1 MISLNRDKSEKMKI
15 EDTAAL
21 AQALADQAHSFSR
34 EELEGIIQNEFFND
48 DNPLDIDIVDAAL
61 ARLMLLDGIP
71 LNEETLQRQREEMIY
86 GVFKKILKPRK

>member
-1 MISLNRDKSEKMKI
+1 MKI
-15 EDTAAL
+15 EDKAAL

-34 EELEGIIQNEFFND
+34 EELESIIQNEFFND

-71 LNEETLQRQREEMIY
+71 LNDETLQRQREEMIY

>member
-1 MISLNRDKSEKMKI
+1 MISLNRDRSEKMKI
-15 EDTAAL
+15 EDKAAL
-21 AQALADQAHSFSR
+21 AQTLADQAHPFSR
-34 EELEGIIQNEFFND
+34 EKLEEIIQNEFFND

-71 LNEETLQRQREEMIY
+71 LNEKSLQRQREEMIY

>member
-1 MISLNRDKSEKMKI
+1 MKI
-15 EDTAAL
+15 EDKATL
-21 AQALADQAHSFSR
+21 AQALADQGHSFNR
-34 EELEGIIQNEFFND
+34 EELEEIIQNEFFND

-71 LNEETLQRQREEMIY
+71 LNDETLQRQREEMIY

>member
-1 MISLNRDKSEKMKI
+1 MKI
-15 EDTAAL
+15 EDKAAL
-21 AQALADQAHSFSR
+21 AQALADQRHSFSR
-34 EELEGIIQNEFFND
+34 EELEEIIQNEFFND

-71 LNEETLQRQREEMIY
+71 LNDETLQRQREEMIY

>member
-1 MISLNRDKSEKMKI
+1 MKI
-15 EDTAAL
+15 EDKAAL

-34 EELEGIIQNEFFND
+34 DELEKIIQNEFFND

-71 LNEETLQRQREEMIY
+71 LNDETLQRQREEMIY

>member
-1 MISLNRDKSEKMKI
+1 MKI
-15 EDTAAL
+15 EDKAAL

-34 EELEGIIQNEFFND
+34 EELEAIIQNEFFND

-71 LNEETLQRQREEMIY
+71 LNEESLQRQREEMIY

>member
-1 MISLNRDKSEKMKI
+1 MKI
-15 EDTAAL
+15 EDKAML
-21 AQALADQAHSFSR
+21 AQSLADQAHSFSR
-34 EELEGIIQNEFFND
+34 EELEEIIQNEFFND

-71 LNEETLQRQREEMIY
+71 LNDETLQRQREEMIY

>member
-1 MISLNRDKSEKMKI
+1 MKI
-15 EDTAAL
+15 EDKAML

-34 EELEGIIQNEFFND
+34 EELEEIIQNEFFND
-48 DNPLDIDIVDAAL
+48 DNPLDIDIVDATL

-71 LNEETLQRQREEMIY
+71 LNDETLQRQREEMIY

>member
-1 MISLNRDKSEKMKI
+1 MISLNRDRSEKMKI
-15 EDTAAL
+15 EDKAAL
-21 AQALADQAHSFSR
+21 AQALADQGHSFSR
-34 EELEGIIQNEFFND
+34 EELEKIIQNEFFND

-71 LNEETLQRQREEMIY
+71 LNDETLQRQREEMIY

>member
-1 MISLNRDKSEKMKI
+1 MISRNRDRSEKMKI
-15 EDTAAL
+15 EDKAAL

-34 EELEGIIQNEFFND
+34 EELESIIQNEFFND

-71 LNEETLQRQREEMIY
+71 LNDETLQRQREEMIY

>member
-1 MISLNRDKSEKMKI
+1 MKI
-15 EDTAAL
+15 EDKAEL
-21 AQALADQAHSFSR
+21 AQALADHGHSFSR

-71 LNEETLQRQREEMIY
+71 LNDETLQRQREEMIY

>member
-1 MISLNRDKSEKMKI
+1 MKI
-15 EDTAAL
+15 EDKATL
-21 AQALADQAHSFSR
+21 AQALADQRRSFNR
-34 EELEGIIQNEFFND
+34 EELEDIIQNEFFND

-71 LNEETLQRQREEMIY
+71 LNDESLQRQREEMIY

>member
-1 MISLNRDKSEKMKI
+1 MKI
-15 EDTAAL
+15 EDKAAL
-21 AQALADQAHSFSR
+21 AQALADQAHPFNR
-34 EELEGIIQNEFFND
+34 EELEDIIQNEFFND

-71 LNEETLQRQREEMIY
+71 LNDETLQRQREEMIY

>member
-1 MISLNRDKSEKMKI
+1 MKI
-15 EDTAAL
+15 EDKAAL
-21 AQALADQAHSFSR
+21 AQALADQAHPFSR
-34 EELEGIIQNEFFND
+34 EKLEEIIQNEFFNY
-48 DNPLDIDIVDAAL
+48 DNPLDIDIVDAVL

>member
-1 MISLNRDKSEKMKI
+1 MKI
-15 EDTAAL
+15 EDKAEL
-21 AQALADQAHSFSR
+21 AQALADQAHPFNR

-71 LNEETLQRQREEMIY
+71 LNEESLQRQREEMIY

>member
-1 MISLNRDKSEKMKI
+1 MKI
-15 EDTAAL
+15 EDKAAL
-21 AQALADQAHSFSR
+21 AQALADQAHPFSR
-34 EELEGIIQNEFFND
+34 EELEGIIQDEFFND

-71 LNEETLQRQREEMIY
+71 LNDETLQRQREEMIY

>member
-1 MISLNRDKSEKMKI
+1 MKI
-15 EDTAAL
+15 EDKAAL
-21 AQALADQAHSFSR
+21 AQALADQGRSFSR
-34 EELEGIIQNEFFND
+34 EELESIIQNEFFND

-71 LNEETLQRQREEMIY
+71 LNDETLQRQREEMIY

>member
-1 MISLNRDKSEKMKI
+1 MKI
-15 EDTAAL
+15 EDKATL
-21 AQALADQAHSFSR
+21 AQALADQRRSFNR
-34 EELEGIIQNEFFND
+34 EELEDIIQNEFFND

-71 LNEETLQRQREEMIY
+71 LNDETLQRQREEMIY

>member
-1 MISLNRDKSEKMKI
+1 MKI
-15 EDTAAL
+15 EDKAAL
-21 AQALADQAHSFSR
+21 AQALADQGRSFSR
-34 EELEGIIQNEFFND
+34 EELEEIIQNEFFND

-71 LNEETLQRQREEMIY
+71 LNDETLQRQREEMIY